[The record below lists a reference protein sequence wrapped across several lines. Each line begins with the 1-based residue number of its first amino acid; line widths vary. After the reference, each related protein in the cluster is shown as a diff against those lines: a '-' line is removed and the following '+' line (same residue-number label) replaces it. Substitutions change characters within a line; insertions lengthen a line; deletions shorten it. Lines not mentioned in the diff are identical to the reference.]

1 MRSFGL
7 LACSLL
13 AATQLASAN
22 LNAEPQTVLSVPD
35 GSAASTSASSGSR
48 KIAIIGSGPS
58 GASAAYWLSRAQ
70 QKLDRLG
77 RTQEGFELHLYER
90 EERIGGRVK
99 VTYPFDD
106 KEHYDPVELGAS
118 IFADVNKNM
127 QRAAKV
133 SSCMPAGGESTSA
146 SGPELTAALVHRLS
160 ACLRRLIWARMT
172 HSRAYGTVNSSCWM
186 TLEAPGG
193 HRPGSSGGTAT
204 RP

>member
-22 LNAEPQTVLSVPD
+22 ANVQQQTVF
-35 GSAASTSASSGSR
+35 SASDASTSSNPASSGPR

-77 RTQEGFELHLYER
+77 RTEEGFELHLYER

-106 KEHYDPVELGAS
+106 EEHYEPVELGAS

-133 SSCMPAGGESTSA
+133 SSSMAAGMGRPHPPAG
-146 SGPELTAALVHRLS
+146 LS
-160 ACLRRLIWARMT
+160 
-172 HSRAYGTVNSSCWM
+172 
-186 TLEAPGG
+186 
-193 HRPGSSGGTAT
+193 
-204 RP
+204 